1 MSVHFP
7 PLLSLTS
14 PLFSR
19 RHLKGFSWDFLDG
32 PVVGNLPSSAGDVGS
47 IPGQGTKVPLAPN
60 LCSIARGPEWCN
72 ED

>member
-1 MSVHFP
+1 MQVIQVQ
-7 PLLSLTS
+7 SLYQGKQVGKT
-14 PLFSR
+14 PWR
-19 RHLKGFSWDFLDG
+19 RKYLDG

-60 LCSIARGPEWCN
+60 LCSIARGPECCN